1 MNKINYNKLML
12 EEIEMNKGKAK
23 KKLLLHSCCAPCSTA
38 CVEKL
43 IEHFDLTIYYYN
55 PNIDTLEEFE
65 LRQKEQVRY
74 CQKVGITCIES
85 DYDKQTFLTAVHGK
99 EKEKEGGAR
108 CKECFYLRLKA
119 TAEKAKEN
127 GFDYFAT
134 TLTVSPLKNACLI
147 NEIGVEL
154 EGLVGIKYLPTDFK
168 KDNGYLRSITLSK
181 ENDLYRQNYCGC
193 EFSKER

>member
-12 EEIEMNKGKAK
+12 EEIAKNKGER

-38 CVEKL
+38 CIEKL
-43 IEHFDLTIYYYN
+43 KEHFDLTIYYYN
-55 PNIDTLEEFE
+55 PNIDTLDEFN
-65 LRQKEQVRY
+65 LRLKEQVKY
-74 CQKVGITCIES
+74 CKKVGINCIES
-85 DYDKQTFLTAVHGK
+85 EYDKQAFLTAVLGK

-119 TAEKAKEN
+119 TAQKAQEK

-147 NEIGVEL
+147 NEIGIQL
-154 EGLVGIKYLPTDFK
+154 EKDFSVKYLVTDFK

-193 EFSKER
+193 EFSKEK

>member
-12 EEIEMNKGKAK
+12 EEIEKNKGEK

-38 CVEKL
+38 CIERLK
-43 IEHFDLTIYYYN
+43 EHFELTIYYYN
-55 PNIDTLEEFE
+55 PNIDTLEEFNH
-65 LRQKEQVRY
+65 RQQEQVRY
-74 CQKVGITCIES
+74 CEKVGIACIEM
-85 DYDKQTFLTAVHGK
+85 DYDKQAFLTAVKGK
-99 EKEKEGGAR
+99 ENEKEGGAR
-108 CKECFYLRLKA
+108 CKECFILRLSK
-119 TAEKAKEN
+119 TAKYAKEN

-154 EGLVGIKYLPTDFK
+154 EKEFSVKYLPTDFK

-193 EFSKER
+193 EFSKDK